1 MKSMNNMQ
9 VTVWESWKLSY
20 KNEVIAEIQHSL
32 EGLLPGTILISKKS
46 GLSWKVIART
56 IFIQAENQK
65 RFKAEK
71 EYFEHIKFWEPFE
84 ESFEKFMS
92 YVKENE
98 DKGIHQY
105 SIEPLNHEKKPEKG
119 EVLELESN

>member
-1 MKSMNNMQ
+1 MSNKQ
-9 VTVWESWKLSY
+9 VVIWESWKLSY
-20 KNEVIAEIQHSL
+20 KNEVIADIQHSL

-71 EYFEHIKFWEPFE
+71 ENFLHIKFMEPIE
-84 ESFEKFMS
+84 ESFEKF
-92 YVKENE
+92 KNQIEQNE
-98 DKGIHQY
+98 SKGIHQTLL
-105 SIEPLNHEKKPEKG
+105 SL
-119 EVLELESN
+119 